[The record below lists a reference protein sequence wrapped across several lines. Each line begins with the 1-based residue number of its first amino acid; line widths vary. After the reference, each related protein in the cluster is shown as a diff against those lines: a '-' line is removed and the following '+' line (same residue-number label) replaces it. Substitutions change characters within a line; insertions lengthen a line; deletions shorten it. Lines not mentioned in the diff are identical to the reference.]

1 MSHQRLTSLLG
12 AFALLSTIPLTVGA
26 TDPTSNFAE
35 RLLARHNRERVSMGI
50 APLRWDERLA
60 ASAQGWADHLA
71 ATGRFEH
78 APESADNPEGENLW
92 AGTRG
97 AFTLERMVDAWIRE
111 KRYFTPGL
119 FPNNSATG
127 NVDDIGHYTQLMW
140 RDTGEVGCALA
151 RGSAED
157 VLVCRYSDAGNYIGE
172 RPF

>member
-1 MSHQRLTSLLG
+1 MAAPDAPQPIVAAYRALRGYARACEALYPLAPHLRSVSHFFLEQAAR
-12 AFALLSTIPLTVGA
+12 
-26 TDPTSNFAE
+26 TDPE
-35 RLLARHNRERVSMGI
+35 LAS
-50 APLRWDERLA
+50 RLA
-60 ASAQGWADHLA
+60 AADPTRDGVGFMHIA
-71 ATGRFEH
+71 G
-78 APESADNPEGENLW
+78 P